1 MGVYLPCLNV
11 DSKDSGS
18 SYSVGAF
25 LNPSSVANAV
35 GAKVLASVLGDSAF
49 SFYIGPLSILL
60 SIGINFEFWKN
71 ILGLGET
78 RIDREKEAIQ
88 DVMTPIFRY
97 LAKAYKV
104 PITDNH
110 ALQFPSDGV
119 RKQFERRPEIAA
131 LVDYTASTDD
141 YVANYVFARKDAAE
155 GQEQRVSNQFLANAA
170 YNGWTVDAT
179 KKIWDAIVEAAKP
192 ECSQDKSRWVY
203 NPEIVRTVAQ
213 MGALKRYIPLD
224 VLLDYA
230 THNELGTFLANE
242 VIKMWGDNPDLVKDL
257 PTNLTNSYSDL
268 YQTYSGSHLAEQDE
282 YGNVIP
288 LMGRAGWGNLVNTVE
303 VKGPEYPDFANPDGG
318 IQSPGGGGTQG
329 GGNGG
334 DQGGGGT
341 GGDQGG
347 GTGGDQGGGTGGD
360 QGDGGGGNQGGGNG
374 GDQGG
379 NGGTQ
384 GGDGLTE
391 QQRFN
396 YACRI
401 VYKLVNRQTLT
412 QDEYD
417 WILTNEGSTAVTDAY
432 RDPDCNPSLGQS
444 YDPDLPTTDDCPTV
458 PQDDGGGDQGTDGPP
473 DQGDGDGGDQD
484 QDCPP
489 KCQEQIDIIKEKQG
503 ECCDFVQEVIVPEIK
518 LILEWLTDIE
528 YRVEG
533 QLPTLPP
540 SHEPFTPPTDP
551 GDKPKKDEPDE
562 PTGTTPTEPPFPPE
576 VMDCLAKLCAPG
588 EIPRIVK
595 EQDRELVCREIPLCD
610 ETGGPWGGM
619 AECWLKTNTP
629 NVADVE
635 GVFASRGYPSYA
647 VNQMAFAFQRTFQ
660 QVVGELAQL
669 GGLAPQGGDQG
680 EQAQVWRYGSSVV
693 AKLTSAF
700 GRADYNAE
708 GAEDIPIEQRDY
720 IFADPADDATSKI
733 KYVSVQPRDGERDPC
748 TGVVQGTLEIP

>member
-97 LAKAYKV
+97 LNKAYKV

-119 RKQFERRPEIAA
+119 KKQFERRPEIAA

-141 YVANYVFARKDAAE
+141 YVANYVFAKDNAE
-155 GQEQRVSNQFLANAA
+155 LGQEQRVSNQFLANAS
-170 YNGWTVDAT
+170 YNDWTVDAT

-242 VIKMWGDNPDLVKDL
+242 VVKMWGNNPDLVKDL

-303 VKGPEYPDFANPDGG
+303 VKGPEYPDFINPDNG
-318 IQSPGGGGTQG
+318 IQSGNGGGTQG
-329 GGNGG
+329 GGGTGG
-334 DQGGGGT
+334 DQGGGT

-360 QGDGGGGNQGGGNG
+360 QGDGGGGDQGGGDG

-384 GGDGLTE
+384 SGDGLTE
-391 QQRFN
+391 TQRFN

-401 VYKLVNRQTLT
+401 VYKLVNKQQLT

-489 KCQEQIDIIKEKQG
+489 KCQEQIDILREQQD
-503 ECCDFVQEVIVPEIK
+503 ECCDKIEEIIIPEIK
-518 LILEWLTDIE
+518 IILEWLTDIE
-528 YRVEG
+528 YRVPG
-533 QLPTLPP
+533 PLPTLGP
-540 SHEPFTPPTDP
+540 SPEPFTPPTDP

-595 EQDRELVCREIPLCD
+595 EQERQLECIKMDACD
-610 ETGGPWGGM
+610 LGVRIAGAL
-619 AECWLKTNTP
+619 AECWLRTHTANP
-629 NVADVE
+629 ANVE
-635 GVFASRGYPSYA
+635 GEFRGWTGPQQILASLRAVAPENYQRGGGTPTGPRPLGWQGAWRGASGEYGEICQQGSSTALLWGGPNPTNDTQPIPVAITTWSYVFASPDDQNQA
-647 VNQMAFAFQRTFQ
+647 VLKVRT
-660 QVVGELAQL
+660 VKPREDEL
-669 GGLAPQGGDQG
+669 
-680 EQAQVWRYGSSVV
+680 
-693 AKLTSAF
+693 
-700 GRADYNAE
+700 
-708 GAEDIPIEQRDY
+708 
-720 IFADPADDATSKI
+720 
-733 KYVSVQPRDGERDPC
+733 DPC
-748 TGVVQGTLEIP
+748 EESNEETAG